1 MDKENLTVNTKP
13 EDQAQENP
21 VNEETTVNSEAKT
34 RRKLKLQS
42 PIAIVRV
49 PKKVKSEAAA
59 EENPETDEEPETAHE
74 SKLKK
79 VARGAAVVG
88 LAIGTGLVALGSYLK
103 GKEQGMTDALSYG
116 DDASDGPD
124 ETTESEPDPA
134 GVNTENPNDD

>member
-1 MDKENLTVNTKP
+1 MDKENLTANTK
-13 EDQAQENP
+13 P
-21 VNEETTVNSEAKT
+21 VNEETTGEPEVKT

-42 PIAIVRV
+42 PITIVHV
-49 PKKVKSEAAA
+49 PKKVKPEAAA
-59 EENPETDEEPETAHE
+59 EEPPETDEEPETAHE

-116 DDASDGPD
+116 DNDSDDPD

-134 GVNTENPNDD
+134 GVNTENPTDD

>member
-13 EDQAQENP
+13 EDQENP
-21 VNEETTVNSEAKT
+21 VKEETTGEPEVKT
-34 RRKLKLQS
+34 RRRLKLQS
-42 PIAIVRV
+42 PITIVRI
-49 PKKVKSEAAA
+49 PKKVKPEAAA
-59 EENPETDEEPETAHE
+59 EETPETDAEPETAHE

-103 GKEQGMTDALSYG
+103 GKEQGMADALSYG
-116 DDASDGPD
+116 DDDSENPD

-134 GVNTENPNDD
+134 GISTEENPNDD

>member
-1 MDKENLTVNTKP
+1 MNKENQAVNTN
-13 EDQAQENP
+13 EDQAQETC
-21 VNEETTVNSEAKT
+21 VEDETTGNPEVKT

-42 PIAIVRV
+42 PITIVRV
-49 PKKVKSEAAA
+49 PKKVKPEAAA
-59 EENPETDEEPETAHE
+59 EETPETDEEPETAHE

-88 LAIGTGLVALGSYLK
+88 LAIVTGLVALGSYLK
-103 GKEQGMTDALSYG
+103 GKEQGMDAAMSWNDATDN
-116 DDASDGPD
+116 PD